1 MAQAVL
7 NVEVRDKSGKGVAR
21 KLRAA
26 GKLPAVVYGKG
37 LEPTS
42 IVVDP
47 KELEQVISGDSGI
60 NTLITLKGGDSLEGQ
75 VVVLKDADIHPIR
88 RTMVC
93 ADFHAINLT
102 EKSLFMV
109 PVNVVGTAAG
119 QKEGGTLQ
127 LVRNEL
133 EVSCLPTQVPQTID
147 IDVTELAIGDNLH
160 IEDIAAPEGVELVH
174 DVNFT
179 VVTLSV
185 VKAEAEPTEEGD
197 EELEVAADAEVEAPE
212 E

>member
-7 NVEVRDKSGKGVAR
+7 NVEIREKSGKGVAR

-26 GKLPAVVYGKG
+26 EKLPAVVYGKD

-42 IVVDP
+42 VVVDP
-47 KELEQVISGDSGI
+47 KELEQVISGDAGM
-60 NTLITLKGGDSLEGQ
+60 NTLITLKGGGTLDGR

-109 PVNVVGTAAG
+109 PINIVGTAIG

-147 IDVTELAIGDNLH
+147 IDVTELAIGDTLH
-160 IEDIAAPEGVELVH
+160 IEEISAPEGVELVH

-179 VVTLSV
+179 VLTLSV
-185 VKAEAEPTEEGD
+185 VKAEVETTEED
-197 EELEVAADAEVEAPE
+197 EEVAEVTE
-212 E
+212 EEPAAE

>member
-1 MAQAVL
+1 MAQEVL
-7 NVEVRDKSGKGVAR
+7 NVEIREKSGKGAAR

-26 GKLPAVVYGKG
+26 GKIPAVVYGKD
-37 LEPTS
+37 LEPTPV
-42 IVVDP
+42 IVDP
-47 KELEQVISGDSGI
+47 KELEQVISGDAGM
-60 NTLITLKGGDSLEGQ
+60 NTLITLKGGTTLEDR
-75 VVVLKDADIHPIR
+75 VVVLKEADIHPIR

-109 PVNVVGTAAG
+109 PINIVGTAIG

-133 EVSCLPTQVPQTID
+133 EVSCLPTQVPQSID
-147 IDVTELAIGDNLH
+147 IDVTELAIGDTLH
-160 IEDIAAPEGVELVH
+160 IQEVTAPEGVELVH

-179 VVTLSV
+179 VLTLSV
-185 VKAEAEPTEEGD
+185 VKAEVEVTDEDEEATEEVTD
-197 EELEVAADAEVEAPE
+197 EAAVEE
-212 E
+212 

>member
-1 MAQAVL
+1 MAQEVL
-7 NVEVRDKSGKGVAR
+7 NVEIREKSGKGAAR

-26 GKLPAVVYGKG
+26 GKIPAVVYGKD
-37 LEPTS
+37 LEPTPV
-42 IVVDP
+42 IVDP
-47 KELEQVISGDSGI
+47 KELEQVISGEGGM
-60 NTLITLKGGDSLEGQ
+60 NTLITLKGGTTLEDR
-75 VVVLKDADIHPIR
+75 VVVLKEADVHPIR

-109 PVNVVGTAAG
+109 PINIVGTAIG

-133 EVSCLPTQVPQTID
+133 EVSCLPTQVPQSID
-147 IDVTELAIGDNLH
+147 IDVTELAIGDTLH
-160 IEDIAAPEGVELVH
+160 IQEVTAPEGVELVH

-179 VVTLSV
+179 VLTLSV
-185 VKAEAEPTEEGD
+185 VKAEVEVTDEDEEATEEVTD
-197 EELEVAADAEVEAPE
+197 EAAAEE
-212 E
+212 

>member
-7 NVEVRDKSGKGVAR
+7 NVEIREKSGKGVAR

-26 GKLPAVVYGKG
+26 DKLPAVVYGKD
-37 LEPTS
+37 LEPTGV
-42 IVVDP
+42 VVDP
-47 KELEQVISGDSGI
+47 KELEQVISGDAGM
-60 NTLITLKGGDSLEGQ
+60 NTLITLKGGGSLDGC

-109 PVNVVGTAAG
+109 PVNVVGTAIG

-147 IDVTELAIGDNLH
+147 IDVTELAIGDTLH
-160 IEDIAAPEGVELVH
+160 IDEIAAPEGVELVH

-185 VKAEAEPTEEGD
+185 VKAEVETTEED
-197 EELEVAADAEVEAPE
+197 EDIAEVTE
-212 E
+212 EEPAAE

>member
-1 MAQAVL
+1 MAQEVL
-7 NVEVRDKSGKGVAR
+7 NVEIREKSGKGAAR

-26 GKLPAVVYGKG
+26 GKIPAVVYGKD
-37 LEPTS
+37 LEPTPV
-42 IVVDP
+42 IVDP
-47 KELEQVISGDSGI
+47 KELEQVISGDGGM
-60 NTLITLKGGDSLEGQ
+60 NTLITLKGGTTLEDR
-75 VVVLKDADIHPIR
+75 VVVLKEADVHPIR

-109 PVNVVGTAAG
+109 PINIVGTAIG

-133 EVSCLPTQVPQTID
+133 EVSCLPTQVPQSID
-147 IDVTELAIGDNLH
+147 IDVTELAIGDTLH
-160 IEDIAAPEGVELVH
+160 IQEVTAPEGVELVH

-179 VVTLSV
+179 VLTLSV
-185 VKAEAEPTEEGD
+185 VKAEVEVTDEDEEPTEEVTD
-197 EELEVAADAEVEAPE
+197 EAAAEE
-212 E
+212 

>member
-7 NVEVRDKSGKGVAR
+7 NVEIREKSGKGVAR

-26 GKLPAVVYGKG
+26 EKLPAVVYGKD

-42 IVVDP
+42 VVVDP
-47 KELEQVISGDSGI
+47 KELEQVISGDAGM
-60 NTLITLKGGDSLEGQ
+60 NTLITLKGGGSLEGR

-93 ADFHAINLT
+93 ADFHVINLT

-109 PVNVVGTAAG
+109 PINVVGTAIG

-133 EVSCLPTQVPQTID
+133 EVSCLPTQVPQAID
-147 IDVTELAIGDNLH
+147 IDVTELAIGDTLH
-160 IEDIAAPEGVELVH
+160 IDEIAAPEGVELVH

-185 VKAEAEPTEEGD
+185 VKAEVETTEED
-197 EELEVAADAEVEAPE
+197 EEVAEVTE
-212 E
+212 EEPAAE

>member
-7 NVEVRDKSGKGVAR
+7 NVEIREKNGKGVAR

-26 GKLPAVVYGKG
+26 GKLPAVVYGKN

-42 IVVDP
+42 VIVDP
-47 KELEQVISGDSGI
+47 KELEDVISGDAGM
-60 NTLITLKGGDSLEGQ
+60 NTLITLKGGTTLDGQ
-75 VVVLKDADIHPIR
+75 VVVLKDVDIHPIR

-109 PVNVVGTAAG
+109 PINIVGTAIG

-147 IDVTELAIGDNLH
+147 IDVTELAIGDTLH
-160 IEDIAAPEGVELVH
+160 IEEIAAPEGIELVH

-179 VVTLSV
+179 VLTLSV
-185 VKAEAEPTEEGD
+185 VKAEVEATEED
-197 EELEVAADAEVEAPE
+197 EEVAEEVTEEAAE